1 MRRDPLGDAGGH
13 RPCQPVEGF
22 ERRQVR
28 GIGLVRR
35 NDRYRSGAPNGD
47 RGRRTDSLLHGG
59 DLEHARPIDQEWKKR
74 ATVRRGAALIVIYVN
89 KIADFR
95 LREFSALIPR
105 IKPEERGLN
114 PVTS

>member
-1 MRRDPLGDAGGH
+1 M
-13 RPCQPVEGF
+13 
-22 ERRQVR
+22 
-28 GIGLVRR
+28 VRR
-35 NDRYRSGAPNGD
+35 NDRYRGGALNKN